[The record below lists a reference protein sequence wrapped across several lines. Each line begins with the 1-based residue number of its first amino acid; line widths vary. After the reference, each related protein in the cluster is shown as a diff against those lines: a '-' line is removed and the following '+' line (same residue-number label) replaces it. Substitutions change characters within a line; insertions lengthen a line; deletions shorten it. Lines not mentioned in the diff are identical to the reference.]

1 MAVGA
6 APSSD
11 PPFVIRDCTLIM
23 LATGVRAYT
32 LGELMAGVRT
42 VSADSIYYHFWGT
55 LLQGSFEEREYNN
68 DLAHWVR
75 HSLHFHP
82 LAEQLAVLD
91 PSDYADLEALR
102 VDLFDLM
109 DASLYG
115 SERLTWVRSAEPFE
129 FLRHQIVVFD
139 TGHRIEGPADMAEV
153 VPHLSESSVFYH
165 FVDAR
170 RRQADG
176 RDDFR
181 VWLDGVPGD
190 HTALCNRLAGI
201 DPYFGHLHEV
211 RTAIAAAFAAHAGV
225 PAP

>member
-11 PPFVIRDCTLIM
+11 PPFVIRDCTLIT

-42 VSADSIYYHFWGT
+42 VPADSIYYHFWGT

-68 DLAHWVR
+68 DLANWVR

-102 VDLFDLM
+102 AELFDLM

-115 SERLTWVRSAEPFE
+115 SERLTWVRSADPFE

-139 TGHRIEGPADMAEV
+139 TGRRIETVADMARAI
-153 VPHLSESSVFYH
+153 PNLSESSVFYH
-165 FVDAR
+165 FVEAR
-170 RRQADG
+170 RRQPDA

-181 VWLDGVPGD
+181 AWLDDVPGD
-190 HTALCNRLAGI
+190 HDALCQQLASI

-211 RTAIAAAFAAHAGV
+211 RTAIAEAFAAQAEV
-225 PAP
+225 PVP